1 MAEQVQDF
9 FFANTDIDPVVITN
23 SAAQQLQKILEQHN
37 NSEKYLRIGVKGG
50 GCSGLSYVLDMDE
63 KKDYDEEYEV
73 KGVPFILDRRHRLYL
88 EGTVIDFSEGL
99 ENRGFT
105 FENPNAASTCGCGS
119 SFST

>member
-9 FFANTDIDPVVITN
+9 FFANTDTDPVVITD
-23 SAAQQLQKILEQHN
+23 SAAQQLKKILEQQN

-50 GCSGLSYVLDMDE
+50 GCSGLSYVLDMDVKE
-63 KKDYDEEYEV
+63 DYDEEYQV

-99 ENRGFT
+99 DNRGFT

>member
-9 FFANTDIDPVVITN
+9 FFANTDTDPVIITD
-23 SAAQQLQKILEQHN
+23 SAAQQLQKILGQQTD
-37 NSEKYLRIGVKGG
+37 STKYLRIGVKGG
-50 GCSGLSYVLDMDE
+50 GCSGLSYVLDLDE
-63 KKDYDEEYEV
+63 KKDYDEEYEI
-73 KGVPFILDRRHRLYL
+73 KDVPFILDRRHRLYL

-99 ENRGFT
+99 DNRGFT

>member
-9 FFANTDIDPVVITN
+9 FFANTDTDPVVITD
-23 SAAQQLQKILEQHN
+23 SAVQQLKKILEQQN

-50 GCSGLSYVLDMDE
+50 GCSGLSYVLDMDVKE
-63 KKDYDEEYEV
+63 DYDEEYQV

-99 ENRGFT
+99 DNRGFT

>member
-9 FFANTDIDPVVITN
+9 FFANTDTDPVVITDP
-23 SAAQQLQKILEQHN
+23 AAQQLQKILKKQD

-63 KKDYDEEYEV
+63 KKDYDEAYEV

-99 ENRGFT
+99 DNRGFT

>member
-9 FFANTDIDPVVITN
+9 FFANTDTDPVVITDP
-23 SAAQQLQKILEQHN
+23 AAHQLQKILKKQD

-50 GCSGLSYVLDMDE
+50 GCSGLSYVLDLDE
-63 KKDYDEEYEV
+63 KKNYDEEYEV

-99 ENRGFT
+99 DNRGFT